1 MNYCSWQIN
10 QLYRAAF
17 YSFSLF
23 YSVLFSI
30 PSEVIFVK
38 TVCYTSWWEC
48 AWKGVQKCN
57 VQHKLNQS
65 HFLEIN
71 RFCIHFKILV
81 PNMAIRETVFNQN
94 MQFLTFI
101 YLFIYLFISFSQPEI
116 PCLVLNFILLSRK
129 ESCLLLVWFP
139 FLRLS
144 FCVSHFSAEWV
155 DSSVHH
161 PPSAAFIR
169 LSHLQ
174 YVPSHCFCLFFFL
187 VLFSRG
193 CYQFDSIVFLSACI
207 GSRHKCVWMYTD
219 KIWTLTTHYI
229 SIGLTPN
236 PAHIHIHLMRLWQ
249 WPFEED
255 QAKRD

>member
-38 TVCYTSWWEC
+38 TVCYTSWC

-57 VQHKLNQS
+57 VQHRLNQS

-101 YLFIYLFISFSQPEI
+101 YLFIYLFIYFLFSTWNPLSCSEFH
-116 PCLVLNFILLSRK
+116 LTLSKGILPVVGLISI
-129 ESCLLLVWFP
+129 SPPVILCFP
-139 FLRLS
+139 FLSWVSWLFRPSSPECS
-144 FCVSHFSAEWV
+144 FY
-155 DSSVHH
+155 
-161 PPSAAFIR
+161 PS
-169 LSHLQ
+169 
-174 YVPSHCFCLFFFL
+174 VPSTVCSLSLLLSLFFL

-207 GSRHKCVWMYTD
+207 GSRHKFVWMYTD